1 VIAWTAGGAT
11 VPGRA
16 PLLNRLTI
24 PALLLLVALAA
35 RGQTFGNPVIGYD
48 EQFYL
53 LVGDR
58 MLHGAVPFVD
68 IFDRKPVGLF
78 LVYAFIRMLGGEG
91 TVQYQLVAG
100 GFAFATALLIWR
112 FAERV
117 TGRTGAVVAAIGYL
131 LWLDFLEGE
140 AGQAPVFFN
149 LPVLLAAIAT
159 ARVVEKR
166 GVTLLTGLIPM
177 LLIGVAMQ
185 IKYTALFEGIF
196 FGVAMLGVAWREG
209 RGIAQL
215 ASFAAAWV
223 LAALAPTLAAW
234 LTYAA
239 MGYGDAFLFANF
251 VSMWGKLGD
260 PWQTSAIGLLQI
272 VGMLSPILLCAAFV
286 PACADPGVA
295 ASRRFVRQWLLAA
308 IAGMLVMRSF
318 PSPHYAMP
326 VLVPALIAAAPR
338 FGQTGWTRRLVWGA
352 LAVAA
357 LASQAVLYKLHT
369 LKGGAEQAARIAQ
382 AANPGRG
389 CLYVYDGYPA
399 LYRLTNSCLPSRYVF
414 PGHLNMANEA
424 SVAALGVDPSTE
436 VRRIMATR
444 PTAVVLDDPPFERGN
459 HETYAIVL
467 AELALHYDR
476 VLALRTGKHRLRLVY
491 RLRR

>member
-1 VIAWTAGGAT
+1 MHAEPT
-11 VPGRA
+11 VPSPDTRRSN
-16 PLLNRLTI
+16 LLI
-24 PALLLLVALAA
+24 ALMLLVVAVAA
-35 RGQTFGNPVIGYD
+35 RAQTFGNPVIGFD

-58 MLHGAVPFVD
+58 MIHGAIPFVD

-78 LVYAFIRMLGGEG
+78 LIYGFVRLLGGEG
-91 TVQYQLVAG
+91 TLQYQLVAG
-100 GFAFATALLIWR
+100 SFALATAILLWR
-112 FAERV
+112 FSRRMA
-117 TGRTGAVVAAIGYL
+117 GQTGAVIAAIAYL
-131 LWLDFLEGE
+131 VWLDFLEGE

-149 LPVLLAAIAT
+149 LPVLLAAITT
-159 ARVVEKR
+159 ARAVERR
-166 GVTLLTGLIPM
+166 GVKLLTGLVPM

-215 ASFAAAWV
+215 ASFAATWV
-223 LAALAPTLAAW
+223 FAALAPTLAAW

-239 MGYGDAFLFANF
+239 MGYSDAFLFANF

-272 VGMLSPILLCAAFV
+272 IGMLSPILLCAVFV
-286 PACADPGVA
+286 PACAEPGVA
-295 ASRRFVRQWLLAA
+295 ASRRFVRHWLLAA

-338 FGQTGWTRRLVWGA
+338 FGQPGWTRRLVWGA

-382 AANPGRG
+382 AANPGKG